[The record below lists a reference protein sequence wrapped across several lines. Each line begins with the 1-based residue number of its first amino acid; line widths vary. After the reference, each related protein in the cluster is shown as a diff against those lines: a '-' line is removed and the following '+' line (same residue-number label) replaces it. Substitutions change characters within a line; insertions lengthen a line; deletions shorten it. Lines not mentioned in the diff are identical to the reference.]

1 MKTSPRLGLAVALA
15 LACAAPA
22 SFTAAAEPAPPKS
35 ITVPIKNFAFMA
47 MSVTVAA
54 GGSVTWKNL
63 DGEPHTVV
71 STDGLFRS
79 GGLDEGDSF
88 TFKFQK
94 PGVYTYICSIHPQ
107 MKASVVVR

>member
-1 MKTSPRLGLAVALA
+1 MKILSRLGLAAALA

-22 SFTAAAEPAPPKS
+22 SFAAEPPPPKS
-35 ITVPIKNFAFMA
+35 ITVPIKNFAFME
-47 MSVTVAA
+47 MSVAVAV

-94 PGVYTYICSIHPQ
+94 PGVYKYVCSIHPQ

>member
-1 MKTSPRLGLAVALA
+1 MKTSSRLGLAVAFA
-15 LACAAPA
+15 LACAPPA
-22 SFTAAAEPAPPKS
+22 SFAAEPAAPKAV
-35 ITVPIKNFAFMA
+35 TVPIKNFAFME
-47 MSVTVAA
+47 MTTTVAV

-79 GGLDEGDSF
+79 GGLDEGDNF
-88 TFKFQK
+88 TFKFEK
-94 PGVYTYICSIHPQ
+94 PGVYKYICSIHPQ